1 MWPPLNLQDSRAFV
15 ELLRFVPWV
24 VFLELPYYLLVA
36 LGLIRYVMHKVHVPH
51 KMPTGRP
58 KVSCVITC
66 YSEGEDVKK
75 TIKSLAFQ
83 LYDGEIEIIPVIDGA
98 VRNRDTYR
106 AALEMEEMVKSLPGR
121 TLRVLPKWQ
130 RGGRVSSLN
139 AGLNAAE
146 GAVVM
151 ALDGDTSFDND
162 MVLKAVRH
170 FADPNV
176 AALAGCL
183 RVRNWRASPVAAL
196 QGLEY
201 LLSILTAKTGLS
213 QFNTVNNISG
223 AFGVFRREILEL
235 VLGWDSGSAE
245 DLDLTMRIK
254 NYFGRNPGMR
264 IVFDPEVMGH
274 TDVPDTLRGF
284 LKQRL
289 RWDGDLFYIYVRKH
303 LKSFS
308 PSLMGWRNFLVT
320 LVGGFYFQIIT
331 PLMLLVYTCF
341 SFLTLSLG
349 KVLYVFLWIYLFYL
363 GVTVFFY
370 LAAMLCLTERPR
382 DDIRFLPL
390 IPIFPAFTFMCRLWS
405 AFAILWEI
413 AAQGHRDSSM
423 APWWVLRRGKF

>member
-1 MWPPLNLQDSRAFV
+1 MFTLDPGGSKAFV
-15 ELLRFVPWV
+15 QLLKFVPWV
-24 VFLELPYYLLVA
+24 VFLELPYYLLVT
-36 LGLIRYVMHKVHVPH
+36 LGILRYLMLKVHEP
-51 KMPTGRP
+51 PEAPLGRP
-58 KVSCVITC
+58 MVSCIITC

-75 TIKSLAFQ
+75 TIRSLAYQ
-83 LYDGEIEIIPVIDGA
+83 VYDGEIEIIPVVDGA
-98 VRNRDTYR
+98 VRNQDTYR
-106 AALEMEEMVKSLPGR
+106 AALEMEALVRSLPGR
-121 TLRVLPKWQ
+121 TLKVLPKWQ

-139 AGLNAAE
+139 AGLAIAN

-151 ALDGDTSFDND
+151 AIDGDTSFDND

-183 RVRNWRASPVAAL
+183 RARNWRVSPVAAL

-223 AFGVFRREILEL
+223 AFGIFRREILDL

-264 IVFDPEVMGH
+264 ILFDPEVMGH
-274 TDVPDTLRGF
+274 TDVPDTLWGF

-331 PLMLLVYTCF
+331 PLMLLLYVAF
-341 SFLTLSLG
+341 SSLTLSFNKLMS
-349 KVLYVFLWIYLFYL
+349 VFLWVYIFYL
-363 GVTVFFY
+363 AVAVFFY
-370 LAAMLCLTERPR
+370 GIALIFLSERPR
-382 DDIRFLPL
+382 DDLSFVTLLPV
-390 IPIFPAFTFMCRLWS
+390 FPVFTFMCRMWS
-405 AFAILWEI
+405 AFAILWEVV
-413 AAQGHRDSSM
+413 AQGHRDSSM
-423 APWWVLRRGKF
+423 APWWVLRRSKF